1 MKLLYIVNVMMS
13 ILIHNIGIC
22 KYESGNLRGTVIH
35 GFGNHSCLLP
45 SPCLR
50 GRMRTSEHSV
60 VAGEGPVSHRVLAA
74 VEGIKTGQDGGHDM
88 RNELLTRGKAK
99 RLRKNLTDAESK
111 LWRHIR
117 LRQVGGF
124 KFRRQH
130 PVGPYILDFACV
142 EKLLAIEVDGG
153 QHGEYVDYD
162 FKRSAYLETHG
173 YKVLRFWN
181 SDVLNNIEA
190 VKEVIFDTLCGD
202 GLPPPSSS
210 PWKGEERVE
219 RQGQR
224 GKSEHK
230 NRNSNN

>member
-1 MKLLYIVNVMMS
+1 
-13 ILIHNIGIC
+13 
-22 KYESGNLRGTVIH
+22 
-35 GFGNHSCLLP
+35 
-45 SPCLR
+45 
-50 GRMRTSEHSV
+50 
-60 VAGEGPVSHRVLAA
+60 
-74 VEGIKTGQDGGHDM
+74 M
-88 RNELLTRGKAK
+88 RNERLTRGKAK

-142 EKLLAIEVDGG
+142 EKLLAVEVDGG

-162 FKRSAYLETHG
+162 FKRSAYLETHA

-181 SDVLNNIEA
+181 SDVLENIEA
-190 VKEVIFDTLCGD
+190 VKEVIFAALCGD

-210 PWKGEERVE
+210 PWKGEERVRRE
-219 RQGQR
+219 AGASMKREVI
-224 GKSEHK
+224 K
-230 NRNSNN
+230 RNSNN

>member
-1 MKLLYIVNVMMS
+1 
-13 ILIHNIGIC
+13 
-22 KYESGNLRGTVIH
+22 
-35 GFGNHSCLLP
+35 
-45 SPCLR
+45 
-50 GRMRTSEHSV
+50 
-60 VAGEGPVSHRVLAA
+60 
-74 VEGIKTGQDGGHDM
+74 M
-88 RNELLTRGKAK
+88 RNERLTRGKAK

-142 EKLLAIEVDGG
+142 EKLLAVEVDGG

-162 FKRSAYLETHG
+162 FRRSAYLETHG

-181 SDVLNNIEA
+181 SDVLKNIEA
-190 VKEVIFDTLCGD
+190 VKEVIFAALCGD

-210 PWKGEERVE
+210 PWKGEERVSKE
-219 RQGQR
+219 AGASMKREVI
-224 GKSEHK
+224 K
-230 NRNSNN
+230 RNSNN